1 MQLNIIPGKRST
13 RKMGKTSRRKPAAEH
28 QGESKLP
35 SKQTTLCSREVRKML
50 FKSRKQMAT
59 LTISHIPFLSLVF
72 FFYSSQKGP
81 SPGLQMKQLQH
92 LVKSVLLL
100 LENIHASNI
109 SYSQC
114 TSERAANT
122 GGKQNTLPD
131 FLIIVSQV
139 PPSSPT
145 IS

>member
-1 MQLNIIPGKRST
+1 
-13 RKMGKTSRRKPAAEH
+13 MGKTSRRKPAAEH

-59 LTISHIPFLSLVF
+59 LTFSYPTSLFFPLSFFLP
-72 FFYSSQKGP
+72 SQKGP

-139 PPSSPT
+139 PPFITHNLLKSIERQS
-145 IS
+145 

>member
-1 MQLNIIPGKRST
+1 
-13 RKMGKTSRRKPAAEH
+13 MGKTSRRKPAAEH

-35 SKQTTLCSREVRKML
+35 SKQTTLCSRGGKENALQVKEANGNTDL
-50 FKSRKQMAT
+50 F
-59 LTISHIPFLSLVF
+59 ISHIPFLSLVH
-72 FFYSSQKGP
+72 YPVRRGP

-122 GGKQNTLPD
+122 GGKQNTLQ
-131 FLIIVSQV
+131 I
-139 PPSSPT
+139 SSL
-145 IS
+145 

>member
-1 MQLNIIPGKRST
+1 
-13 RKMGKTSRRKPAAEH
+13 MGKTSRRKPAAEN

-59 LTISHIPFLSLVF
+59 LTFSYPTSLFFPLSFFLP
-72 FFYSSQKGP
+72 SQKGP

-139 PPSSPT
+139 PPFITHNLLKSVERQY
-145 IS
+145 

>member
-1 MQLNIIPGKRST
+1 
-13 RKMGKTSRRKPAAEH
+13 MGKTSRRKPAAEN

-59 LTISHIPFLSLVF
+59 LTFSYPTSLFFPLSFFLP
-72 FFYSSQKGP
+72 SQKGP

-139 PPSSPT
+139 PPFITHNLLKS
-145 IS
+145 IERQY